1 MTTLERLDRWRDAG
15 IIEGSQHE
23 AIASLVRKERFS
35 LFLELNAL
43 LYLGVVA
50 LAGGLAWTFKTYFT
64 SLGDVFILAVF
75 SASLL
80 ACLYY
85 CFSRGVPYSNAQV
98 ESPNL
103 FFDYVLYFGCLV
115 LAAELAYI
123 EFRFELMRDAW
134 DVYLLLSAIVFFFL
148 AYRFDNRFVLSL
160 GLSSLAGWFG
170 LRYAGWTGMSLLKG
184 PSMNSFGAPG
194 LIYGT
199 VVSLT
204 GAELYRQDI
213 KKHFLDAYL
222 HVAANVMLLAAL
234 SLEGATD
241 KAVYVGLV
249 SILAGTVI
257 TFGFQFR
264 RFAFVAY
271 GIVYGYIGISY
282 EVLRTLH
289 GDTAVLSYFVVT
301 GVIVIVAIAVL
312 ARRFGREE

>member
-1 MTTLERLDRWRDAG
+1 MTTLEWLDRWRNAG
-15 IIEGSQHE
+15 IIADSQYA

-43 LYLGVVA
+43 LYIGVIA
-50 LAGGLAWTFKTYFT
+50 LAGGLAWTFKTYFEN
-64 SLGDVFILAVF
+64 LGDVFILAVLSF
-75 SASLL
+75 SLL
-80 ACLYY
+80 VCLYY
-85 CFSRGVPYSNAQV
+85 CFSRGVAYSNAPV

-115 LAAELAYI
+115 LAGELSYL
-123 EFRFELMRDAW
+123 EFRFQLMSESW
-134 DVYLLLSAIVFFFL
+134 DVYLLVSAIVFFVL

-170 LRYAGWTGMSLLKG
+170 LKYAGWSGIGLLKG
-184 PSMNSFGAPG
+184 SSAGSLGTSG

-199 VVSLT
+199 VIALA

-234 SLEGATD
+234 SFESASG
-241 KAVYVGLV
+241 KAAYIALV
-249 SILAGTVI
+249 SSLAVAVSV
-257 TFGFQFR
+257 FGFRFR

-271 GIVYGYIGISY
+271 GIVYGYAGISFQ
-282 EVLRTLH
+282 VLRSLR
-289 GDTAVLSYFVVT
+289 GDTAALSYFVFT
-301 GVIVIVAIAVL
+301 GAIVIAAIAIL